1 MKNDLYKEIVFNSP
15 FGYALHRLLLDENGT
30 PQDYIFLEVNDAFK
44 KITGL
49 ENIEIVNKKVTEV
62 LPTIKDDDFDW
73 IKFYGEITLAG
84 GKERFKQYTKPLNKH
99 YDVEVFSPGEMLFVT
114 IFSDSTEQ
122 VKTEIEVIDLRQ
134 KFESL
139 FTQLIFGVA
148 LVHKKSHK
156 ILSHNSQFG
165 KLLNLTGNKEG
176 KSKFYEFISEAEKTK
191 LTTFLKS
198 TKNENIELLYFD
210 HKKET
215 ISDSPEYIRIS
226 ISPILGESDFYFVI
240 AEDISEIKKQDLL
253 LIESEAKYRKIFEV
267 ANVGILQ
274 FNPITGK
281 ILSVNKELCEITGYS
296 NEELLKLD
304 YINLIHPDERGD
316 DFLRLVN
323 LLDTEKKINKTQ
335 RYVKKDGSE
344 IWARVDI
351 SFISDLNGSVEKAV
365 VVCQDITK
373 EKKFSEQIL
382 EEEERF
388 RILLN
393 SIPMLIYALDE
404 TGKIIYWNKMAEKIT
419 GYTEEYMTG
428 TEKSFE
434 NLFTKKQYKI
444 FKNTTARIDHISNE
458 VEITTKSG
466 SSKKIVCHDL
476 YKLVSIPGWASWTVA
491 EDVTE
496 KRTTQSQL
504 EKTEKLFKALI
515 EKAPMGVV
523 MIDAEENF
531 IYVSPTAKKMFEY
544 DEFESQHLKP
554 SELTHPDDLLS
565 VQKTII
571 EIMSEPGKSAVLQY
585 RFRNKSGIYKWI
597 ESTFTNLLT
606 EPAVNGIVINF
617 ADIQDRKDAEKIISE
632 NEERLRLSLAAAS
645 QGLFDLDIK
654 TGDAFVNDQ
663 YAIMLG
669 FDPQTFKE
677 TNSYWVERLHPEDK
691 DRVFQAYRDY
701 LEGKTPEYSVE
712 FRNRTATNSWKWIL
726 SSGSIVEWDKE
737 GNPTR
742 MLGTHTEITKQKRSE
757 LIKRIQLNIAN
768 SVITSNSIEELYQ
781 TIKDELS
788 TLLDT
793 KNLYMANY
801 DKKTGLLSTV
811 INLDE
816 KDEITEWPADISLSG
831 KVVLSGKSLLV
842 KGDEIEEMRSRG
854 EIEFFGS
861 RAEIWVGVPFFIKS
875 EVSGLI
881 AVQSYEDKNAFSQED
896 VEILEIIAV
905 ELSLYLEKKS
915 KEAELV
921 KLFLAISQ
929 SPTTVQIIDSKGII
943 EYVNPAFE
951 VASGYCPKEVVGKN
965 IQELRTGFDDDQL
978 YSELWSTVY
987 KGNVWRGEIKNRK
1000 KNGEIYW
1007 EDVSISPVFNYKE
1020 EITNFVI
1027 VKEDITEIK
1036 EMINELKA
1044 AKEKAEEINRVKSN
1058 FFANMSHELRT
1069 PLIGIL
1075 GYSEILE
1082 EYLEDRTDLLKM
1094 VRTINKSGNRLL
1106 ETLNL
1111 ILTFSKLESD
1121 KFEVQIKT
1129 VDIIPAINETFELFI
1144 NVAAKKDLEYVFIS
1158 SQKEIFAEIDTGL
1171 LQSILN
1177 NLINNAIKFT
1187 YSGFVKVSVSVI
1199 DKTLVIKVEDSGIGI
1214 TSDDQENIWED
1225 FRQASEGLS
1234 RRFEGT
1240 GLGLAIVKRYTN
1252 LMGGEISVESEE
1264 GNGSIFTLKFPVTKK
1279 NETESV
1285 EKSEDV
1291 ISEETQVLKSKPNIL
1306 YVEDDEVALNLV
1318 QKFLE
1323 NDFMIDSAIN
1333 SQEALSK
1340 VNLISYDGILMDINL
1355 KKGLSGV
1362 ELTKIIREIPGYSE
1376 IPIIAITSFAFEKDR
1391 IEFLNSGMD
1400 HYIAKPFRKIDL
1412 VNLMHEIF
1420 SGLQSKN

>member
-1 MKNDLYKEIVFNSP
+1 PS
-15 FGYALHRLLLDENGT
+15 
-30 PQDYIFLEVNDAFK
+30 
-44 KITGL
+44 
-49 ENIEIVNKKVTEV
+49 
-62 LPTIKDDDFDW
+62 IKDDDFDW
-73 IKFYGEITLAG
+73 IKYYGEITLTG
-84 GKERFKQYTKPLNKH
+84 GKNRFIQYSKPLSKH

-114 IFSDSTEQ
+114 IFSDHSETIKSEM
-122 VKTEIEVIDLRQ
+122 EILELRQ
-134 KFESL
+134 KFDSL
-139 FTQLIFGVA
+139 FTQLVFGVA
-148 LVHKKSHK
+148 LVNKKSHE
-156 ILSHNSQFG
+156 ILSYNTQFG
-165 KLLNLTGNKEG
+165 KLLNFSGNKEE
-176 KSKFYEFISEAEKTK
+176 KSKFYEFISETEKSE
-191 LTTFLKS
+191 LTTFLES
-198 TKNENIELLYFD
+198 TRDENVKLLHF
-210 HKKET
+210 EINNT
-215 ISDSPEYIRIS
+215 SISDSPEFVKIT
-226 ISPILGESDFYFVI
+226 ISPILGEIDFYFVI
-240 AEDISEIKKQDLL
+240 AEDISEIKKQQLL
-253 LIESEAKYRKIFEV
+253 LIESETQFRKIFEV
-267 ANVGILQ
+267 AKVGILQ
-274 FNPITGK
+274 YSPVTGK
-281 ILSVNKELCEITGYS
+281 ILSCNNELCEITGYS
-296 NEELLKLD
+296 YKELLNLN
-304 YINLIHPDERGD
+304 YIDLIHPNERGED
-316 DFLRLVN
+316 SLRIITLF
-323 LLDTEKKINKTQ
+323 DTEKKFNDTQ
-335 RYVKKDGSE
+335 KYVKKDGSE
-344 IWARVDI
+344 IWVRVDI
-351 SFISDLNGSVEKAV
+351 SFIQDLNGSVEKAV

-373 EKKFSEQIL
+373 EKIFSEHIL

-393 SIPMLIYALDE
+393 SIPMLIYAFDE
-404 TGKIIYWNKMAEKIT
+404 NGKIIYWNKMAEKVT
-419 GYTEEYMTG
+419 GYSEEYMIG
-428 TEKSFE
+428 TKNSFE
-434 NLFTKKQYKI
+434 LLFTKDQYKN
-444 FKNTTARIDHISNE
+444 FKNSTSKINHISNE

-466 SSKKIVCHDL
+466 KGKKIVCHDL
-476 YKLVSIPGWASWTVA
+476 YKLVSIPGWDSWSVA

-496 KRTTQSQL
+496 KRITQSQL

-544 DEFESQHLKP
+544 DDFESPHIKP
-554 SELTHPDDLLS
+554 SELTHPDDLPI
-565 VQKTII
+565 VQKTLM

-585 RFRNKSGIYKWI
+585 RFLNKSGIYKWI
-597 ESTFTNLLT
+597 ESTFTNLLS

-654 TGDAFVNDQ
+654 TGEAIVNDQ
-663 YAIMLG
+663 YARMLG
-669 FDPQTFKE
+669 FDPLTFKE
-677 TNSYWVERLHPEDK
+677 TNSFWVERLHPEDR
-691 DRVFQAYRDY
+691 DRVFQAYKDY
-701 LEGKTPEYSVE
+701 IEGKTQEYSVE
-712 FRNRTATNSWKWIL
+712 FRNRTANNSWKWIL
-726 SSGSIVEWDKE
+726 SSGSIVEWDKD

-742 MLGTHTEITKQKRSE
+742 MLGTHIEITKQKRSE
-757 LIKRIQLNIAN
+757 FIKRIQLNIAN

-781 TIKDELS
+781 TIKNELS

-793 KNLYMANY
+793 KNLYMANF
-801 DKKTGLLSTV
+801 DKNTGLLSTV
-811 INLDE
+811 INVDE

-831 KVVLSGKSLLV
+831 KVVLTGKSLLV
-842 KGDEIEEMRSRG
+842 NGDEIEEMRSRG

-861 RAEIWVGVPFFIKS
+861 RAEIWLGVPFFIKN
-875 EVSGLI
+875 EVAGLI
-881 AVQSYEDKNAFSQED
+881 AVQSYEDKNAFTQED

-905 ELSLYLEKKS
+905 ELSIYLEKKS

-929 SPTTVQIIDSKGII
+929 SPTTVQIIDNKGII

-951 VASGYCPKEVVGKN
+951 ESSGYCPEEVIGKN

-978 YSELWSTVY
+978 YGELWSTVY
-987 KGNVWRGEIKNRK
+987 KGNVWRGELKNRK

-1007 EDVSISPVFNYKE
+1007 EDVSISPVFNYKD

-1082 EYLEDRTDLLKM
+1082 EYLEDRSDLIKM

-1121 KFEVQIKT
+1121 KFEVKIKT
-1129 VDIIPAINETFELFI
+1129 VDIIPVINETFDLFI
-1144 NVAAKKDLEYVFIS
+1144 NVAAKKELQYVFNT
-1158 SQKEIFAEIDTGL
+1158 SQQEIFAEIDTGF

-1187 YSGFVKVSVSVI
+1187 YSGYVKVSASVN
-1199 DKTLVIKVEDSGIGI
+1199 DKTLIIRVEDSGIGI
-1214 TSDDQENIWED
+1214 SDDDQVNIWED

-1264 GNGSIFTLKFPVTKK
+1264 GKGSTFTLKFPVTKK
-1279 NETESV
+1279 NETESI

-1291 ISEETQVLKSKPNIL
+1291 LSEETPVLKSKPNIL

-1323 NDFMIDSAIN
+1323 SDFIIDSAIN

-1362 ELTKIIREIPGYSE
+1362 ELTKIIRELPGYSE

-1412 VNLMHEIF
+1412 VNLMHQIF
-1420 SGLQSKN
+1420 SGFDE